1 METNHFTFKDK
12 ERYFERINSI
22 MRIKTLKI
30 KILYISGL
38 IGLLFVACL
47 AKPPTEEI
55 SAITNKLQELEAQGA
70 KEFAPEQY
78 ELVLKDMKK
87 IREFRDNQK
96 YRDAKFKCEVATI
109 SIRVLESLIKKNAFY
124 KAKDSVI
131 SISIELKKYKNIL
144 DKESTT
150 ILPEEELEK
159 LRKLASDFDSK
170 ISETNKKL
178 DNEEYLEVYS
188 ESKEIKTLVIKSIID
203 LDQKIQLAR
212 KKAKGSR

>member
-1 METNHFTFKDK
+1 
-12 ERYFERINSI
+12 
-22 MRIKTLKI
+22 MRIKTLK
-30 KILYISGL
+30 KKNLYISGL

-87 IREFRDNQK
+87 IREFMDNKK

-109 SIRVLESLIKKNAFY
+109 CIRGLESIIKENAFY

-131 SISIELKKYKNIL
+131 SMSIELKKYKNIL

-159 LRKLASDFDSK
+159 FRKLASDFDSK

-178 DNEEYLEVYS
+178 DNEEYLKVYS

-212 KKAKGSR
+212 KKAKGS